1 MVPLDWEE
9 WPRWRAQAQPTLASS
24 RKDLEEGEYAL
35 KGPSRGLVGPALGH
49 LIQAPKE
56 AGRTPEAPSL
66 PARYPDAYPEGSPY
80 GYPTRARA
88 GEALRAA
95 KRVLTWEEEEV
106 WNELK
111 RRMAAWEALGEA
123 RVYLLGSVARG
134 SFGPKRDID
143 LLVVSPH
150 PPKDPLE
157 RLLQSL
163 NSGWVETKGLTLEE
177 FAKEKAKGALEP

>member
-35 KGPSRGLVGPALGH
+35 KGLLRGLGGPALGH
-49 LIQAPKE
+49 LIQALKE
-56 AGRTPEAPSL
+56 AGRTLEAPSL

-88 GEALRAA
+88 GEALRAG
-95 KRVLTWEEEEV
+95 EV
-106 WNELK
+106 WNEPK
-111 RRMAAWEALGEA
+111 MRMAAWEALGEA
-123 RVYLLGSVARG
+123 RVYLLGSMARG

-157 RLLQSL
+157 HLLQSL
-163 NSGWVETKGLTLEE
+163 NPGGVETKGLTLEE